1 MDSRA
6 WLGKAVNDTQMHP
19 NNIYKTLY
27 PENLRSVEHMNLP
40 IYVKRVGMY
49 AAALAI
55 GEQTGLYED
64 LVTYLGPRS
73 ANLVMDYANVKHF
86 FTSLGNEFFTSFGK
100 QFFTLYGKEIF
111 TSLGKQSFTLP
122 DKEFF
127 TFPVRWSA
135 MPAGTLSTEHI
146 RVLKPVG
153 FSLE

>member
-1 MDSRA
+1 MNRA
-6 WLGKAVNDTQMHP
+6 GCLSKTGSCIAKMSAFLPPGYVLMAVTMIVMRQTCSKQNLGMTS
-19 NNIYKTLY
+19 
-27 PENLRSVEHMNLP
+27 PETTGRSS
-40 IYVKRVGMY
+40 
-49 AAALAI
+49 AI
-55 GEQTGLYED
+55 C
-64 LVTYLGPRS
+64 
-73 ANLVMDYANVKHF
+73 ANVKHF